1 MTAALFRHALRAVA
15 ESCGVPTALG
25 GPAPEGRRYTV
36 TVHNGL
42 VIADSDTTARFR
54 GRILI
59 VQEPAALHPNERA
72 RLHVAAVSLAGA
84 VGQPG
89 LRFEFT
95 GTEPPILMAAEVVE
109 GGVAPLQGVRF
120 TATVTAGEPSAT
132 PSTAPVSGLITR
144 LEVPPEGVTDR
155 RLGEAVSVRAGTV
168 LLTIVVQAEDEAG
181 ALAALRTALAR
192 ARIDGVANNLQLLRQ
207 CAATEAF
214 AAGLAA
220 ARDLEGL
227 TYDPLAIEVLQ
238 PGMQTSVQDGQ
249 GRLGYWQVGVPP
261 SGAMDDLALRLAN
274 RLVGNE
280 PTAAALEITL
290 NGPTL
295 RFHTPAIISLA
306 GAPFLATLD
315 GEPCPWWRAV
325 AVAAGAVL
333 RIGPALKHGLRM
345 VLAVRHGIDVPPY
358 LGSRATFELGGFGGF
373 QGRSLRMGDWLPLAR
388 ASQTSELAA
397 CPPALPVADRPVYE
411 AAWQIGVL
419 EGPHAA
425 PEFFTPADM
434 TALYAT
440 AWEVHHNSNR
450 TGVRLIGPK
459 PAWAR
464 RDGGEA
470 GLHPSNIH
478 DNAYAVGAID
488 FTGDMPILLGPDG
501 PSLGG
506 FVCPAVVVAAER
518 WKLGQLRPGSTVR
531 FVRLSSQEAQ
541 RRQHATE
548 RLLGQAEQAGHLGAP
563 ARQDPVSTSGA
574 ILHQNAEGPLRLT
587 VRRSGDRYLLLE
599 YGEPLLDLALR
610 LRVYQLMAELERLR
624 PDGII
629 DLTPGIRSLQIHHD
643 PGRLPQEQ
651 LLQLVVRLDAGLP
664 SIDRVEIAA
673 RTVHLPLSWDDPA
686 TQLATERYMRTVR
699 ADAPWCPSN
708 LEFIRRINGLT
719 SIDQVR
725 DIVFGA
731 EYLVMGLGDVYLGA
745 PVATPLDP
753 RHRLITTKYNPAR
766 TWTPQNAVGIGGA
779 YLCVYGMEGPGGYQF
794 VGRTVQVWKTW
805 GDWQHP
811 APAGGS
817 KPWLLRFFDRIR
829 FYPVSSAELLRLR
842 EDPAGEGSGIRVEPS
857 VFDWRSYQRFLTEQ
871 ASAITDF
878 RTRQRAAFDAERARW
893 EAQALT
899 SSG

>member
-1 MTAALFRHALRAVA
+1 MTAELFRHALRAVA
-15 ESCGVPTALG
+15 ESCGITAALG
-25 GPAPEGRRYTV
+25 GPAPEGRRFTV
-36 TVHNGL
+36 TVHHHR
-42 VIADSDTTARFR
+42 VVTDSDTSARFR
-54 GRILI
+54 GQVL
-59 VQEPAALHPNERA
+59 VAQEPASLSPSQRA
-72 RLHVAAVSLAGA
+72 RLHAAALSLAGA
-84 VGQPG
+84 LGLPS
-89 LRFEFT
+89 LRFEFA
-95 GTEPPILMAAEVVE
+95 GTEPPILMSAETVAAPH
-109 GGVAPLQGVRF
+109 GMPQGVSF
-120 TATVTAGEPSAT
+120 TATITAGEPAARA
-132 PSTAPVSGLITR
+132 STAPISGLLTR
-144 LEVPPEGVTDR
+144 LEVPPEGITGLHV
-155 RLGEAVSVRAGTV
+155 GEAVSVTPGTV
-168 LLTIVVQAEDEAG
+168 LMSIQARASDETA
-181 ALAALRTALAR
+181 ARAALRAALASVR
-192 ARIDGVANNLQLLRQ
+192 LDGVASNLRLLRQ
-207 CAATEAF
+207 CTAADAF
-214 AAGLAA
+214 TAGLASC
-220 ARDLEGL
+220 RDLEAIS
-227 TYDPLAIEVLQ
+227 YDPIAIEVIQ
-238 PGMQTSVQDGQ
+238 PGLQTSVQDWQ

-274 RLVGNE
+274 QLVGNDAQ
-280 PTAAALEITL
+280 TAALEITL
-290 NGPTL
+290 SGPIL
-295 RFHTPAIISLA
+295 RFHTSAIICLA
-306 GAPFLATLD
+306 GAPFQATLN
-315 GEPCPWWRAV
+315 GQPCPWWRAV
-325 AVAAGAVL
+325 QVPAGAVVS
-333 RIGPALKHGLRM
+333 IGSALKHGLRA

-373 QGRSLRMGDWLPLAR
+373 QGRTLRAGDWLPLIR
-388 ASQTSELAA
+388 PSLPTELDA
-397 CPPALPVADRPVYE
+397 CPPPMPVADRPVYE

-425 PEFFTPADM
+425 PEFFTPIDM
-434 TALYAT
+434 AVLYASS
-440 AWEVHHNSNR
+440 WEVHHNSNR

-459 PAWAR
+459 PTWAR

-506 FVCPAVVVAAER
+506 FVCPAVVVSAER

-531 FVRLSSQEAQ
+531 FVRLSSQEAK
-541 RRQHATE
+541 RRQDSIDRT
-548 RLLGQAEQAGHLGAP
+548 LGDAGPLSAP
-563 ARQDPVSTSGA
+563 ARQEPVGDSGA

-599 YGEPLLDLALR
+599 YGEALLDLALR
-610 LRVYQLMAELERLR
+610 LRVHQLMMELERLR

-643 PGRLPQEQ
+643 PGRLPQAQ
-651 LLQLVVRLDAGLP
+651 LLQLVVCLDAALP
-664 SIDRVEIAA
+664 SIDQVAINA
-673 RTVHLPLSWDDPA
+673 RTVHMPLSWDDPA

-699 ADAPWCPSN
+699 NDAPWCPSN
-708 LEFIRRINGLT
+708 LEFIRRINGLE

-725 DIVFGA
+725 AIVFGA
-731 EYLVMGLGDVYLGA
+731 EYLVLGLGDVYLGA

-805 GDWQHP
+805 GEWQHA

-842 EDPAGEGSGIRVEPS
+842 DDPSGEASGIRVEPS
-857 VFDWRSYQRFLTEQ
+857 LFEWRSYERFLIDQ
-871 ASAITDF
+871 AGSIQAF
-878 RTRQRAAFDAERARW
+878 RARQRAAFDAERARW
-893 EAQALT
+893 EAQALA
-899 SSG
+899 GGG

>member
-1 MTAALFRHALRAVA
+1 VTVVLFRHALRAIA

-25 GPAPEGRRYTV
+25 GPAPAGRRFTV
-36 TVHNGL
+36 TVVGGK
-42 VIADSDTTARFR
+42 VVAESDTSARFR
-54 GRILI
+54 GNVLI
-59 VQEPAALHPNERA
+59 VQEPASLNPNERA
-72 RLHVAAVSLAGA
+72 RLHAAALILAGA
-84 VGQPG
+84 LQGPDTC
-89 LRFEFT
+89 FEFA
-95 GTEPPILMAAEVVE
+95 GTEPPTLMSVTTVA
-109 GGVAPLQGVRF
+109 GVQGSPTGVRF
-120 TATVTAGEPSAT
+120 TATIAAGEPAARASSA
-132 PSTAPVSGLITR
+132 PIGGVITR
-144 LEVPPEGVTDR
+144 LEVPPEGSTR
-155 RLGEAVSVRAGTV
+155 HHLGEGVLVRAGTALITV
-168 LLTIVVQAEDEAG
+168 RVQAEDEER
-181 ALAALRTALAR
+181 ALAALRVALAR
-192 ARIDGVANNLQLLRQ
+192 TRLDGVANNLQLLRQ
-207 CAATEAF
+207 CAADASF
-214 AAGLAA
+214 SAGLGS
-220 ARDLEGL
+220 ARDLDAIR
-227 TYDPLAIEVLQ
+227 YDPLAIEVIQ
-238 PGMQTSVQDGQ
+238 PGMQTSVQDWQ

-280 PTAAALEITL
+280 AQAAGLEITL

-295 RFHTPAIISLA
+295 RFHTASIICLT
-306 GAPFLATLD
+306 GAPFQATLD
-315 GEPCPWWRAV
+315 GQPCPWWRAV
-325 AVAAGAVL
+325 AVGAGAVL
-333 RIGPALKHGLRM
+333 SIGPALKHGLRA

-358 LGSRATFELGGFGGF
+358 LGSRATFELGGFGGL
-373 QGRSLRMGDWLPLAR
+373 QGRTLRAGDWLPLVR
-388 ASQTSELAA
+388 ASPATDVAA
-397 CPPALPVADRPVYE
+397 CPPPLPVADRPVYE

-425 PEFFTPADM
+425 PEFFTAADM
-434 TALYAT
+434 AVLYAT

-459 PAWAR
+459 PTWAR

-506 FVCPAVVVAAER
+506 FVCPAVVVSAER

-531 FVRLSSQEAQ
+531 FVRMTSRDAL
-541 RRQHATE
+541 RRQSDVA
-548 RLLGQAEQAGHLGAP
+548 RILGQTPPLGAP
-563 ARQDPVSTSGA
+563 ERQDPVGSSGA
-574 ILHQNAEGPLRLT
+574 TLHQNAPGPLRLT

-599 YGEPLLDLALR
+599 YGEAQLDLALR
-610 LRVYQLMAELERLR
+610 LRVHQLMAELERLR
-624 PDGII
+624 PEGII
-629 DLTPGIRSLQIHHD
+629 DLTPGIRSLQIHHE
-643 PGRLPQEQ
+643 PSILPQEQ
-651 LLQLVVRLDAGLP
+651 LLQLVIRLDAALP
-664 SIDRVEIAA
+664 AIDQVAIQA
-673 RTVHLPLSWDDPA
+673 RTVHMPLSWDDPA

-857 VFDWRSYQRFLTEQ
+857 VFDWRSYQRFLADE
-871 ASAITDF
+871 AGSISAF
-878 RTRQRAAFDAERARW
+878 RATQRVAFDAERARW
-893 EAQALT
+893 EAQART
-899 SSG
+899 ANS